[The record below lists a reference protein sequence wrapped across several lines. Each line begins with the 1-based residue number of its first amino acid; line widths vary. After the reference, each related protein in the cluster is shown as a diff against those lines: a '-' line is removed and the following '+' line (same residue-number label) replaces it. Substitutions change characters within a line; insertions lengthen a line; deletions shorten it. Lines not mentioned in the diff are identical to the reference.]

1 MKTIRFIDLFLLG
14 TPFFILLLK
23 NIFYCLE
30 YVFKI
35 FSFFITFIKST
46 VNYFLIFSTSNFTM
60 GVVSRRQKLLLC
72 GLLMKLLSQMQLQLL
87 IINDLITKQT
97 FSLGQSYDAKHNRR
111 NPDCCITFPDL
122 VKRLHKR
129 AFWLMFRKES
139 SCFNAVCSKIESNI
153 GRDKFKSES
162 YLSDLKDKYTDEKKF
177 NMFNANGATTGGYL
191 SGEVSVAIT
200 LRVLAG
206 GSKFDIGA
214 LFDIHFNSV
223 NRIFWNVMKN
233 WIDSDLFY
241 EIHIKNYLDDPVRAR
256 ECANYFSEKN

>member
-1 MKTIRFIDLFLLG
+1 MRLL
-14 TPFFILLLK
+14 
-23 NIFYCLE
+23 
-30 YVFKI
+30 
-35 FSFFITFIKST
+35 
-46 VNYFLIFSTSNFTM
+46 
-60 GVVSRRQKLLLC
+60 SRRQKLHVC
-72 GLLMKLLSQMQLQLL
+72 GLLMKLLSQMQLQLV
-87 IINDLITKQT
+87 IINDLIKKQT

-111 NPDCCITFPDL
+111 NPDCRITFPDL

-129 AFWLMFRKES
+129 AFRLMFRMDS

-177 NMFNANGATTGGYL
+177 NMFNANEATTGGYL

-214 LFDIHFNSV
+214 LFDRTIT
-223 NRIFWNVMKN
+223 IF
-233 WIDSDLFY
+233 IIL
-241 EIHIKNYLDDPVRAR
+241 PVA
-256 ECANYFSEKN
+256 